1 MAKFGIDFGTT
12 NSSISVIRDG
22 QVRVVEIDQNAKD
35 PRVIRSMLYFN
46 RREMV
51 YGPKVTPEK
60 IAAQSF
66 MVGDILYQGE
76 QTHLIGQEAVVNYLE
91 ENKNRK
97 PGIKRLIFT
106 GRWVSPGTGKV
117 TEGDKPHSLEAMR
130 EYYEEIDYSTGRLL
144 QALKSSLKTRYK
156 GTTIFGKFYPVEE
169 LVGMF
174 VKNIKDNAEKQLGET
189 IDEITIGR
197 PVHFSEVESIDKRT
211 QDRLAFSMRNAGF
224 KKLRFE
230 FEPVAAAKQFLSGSH
245 KKQTILVFDF
255 GGGTLDTAIV
265 KMGEKPEVLATDGVY
280 IGGDLLNADIVQAK
294 LWNYFGANTTYGES
308 QLPMP
313 LHLYEALNSWF
324 AIPSLNN
331 PDTMALLDKTKY
343 KSSNPVAVERF
354 IYLIK
359 SNVGFEL
366 YEAIEKAK
374 KQLSLDEEAYITY
387 NDGPIQLDYKI
398 TREEFEKIINARVE
412 KIRQIVN
419 RTLEQANLEPGQI
432 DVVVRTGGSS
442 LIPVFEKMLQDIF
455 GKEKI
460 TLFETFTSIA
470 AGLALD

>member
-12 NSSISVIRDG
+12 NSSIAVSGNGDS
-22 QVRVVEIDQNAKD
+22 RVVEIDMSAKD
-35 PRVIRSMLYFN
+35 PRVVRSMLYFN
-46 RREMV
+46 RRELV
-51 YGPKVTPEK
+51 YGPKVTPQQIE
-60 IAAQSF
+60 AQVF
-66 MVGDILYQGE
+66 KLGDVQYEGE
-76 QTHLIGQEAVVNYLE
+76 QTYLIGQEAVGKYLSD
-91 ENKNRK
+91 NKNRQS
-97 PGIKRLIFT
+97 GVKRKIFT
-106 GRWVSPGTGKV
+106 GRWI
-117 TEGDKPHSLEAMR
+117 AMKNNPDQPKTDPMP
-130 EYYEEIDYSTGRLL
+130 EYYEEIDYGTGRLL
-144 QALKSSLKTRYK
+144 QALKSSLKTHYK

-174 VKNIKDNAEKQLGET
+174 VKDIKEKAERELGKT

-197 PVHFSEVESIDKRT
+197 PVKFSEVAVIDQRT

-224 KKLRFE
+224 KKLKFE
-230 FEPVAAAKQFLSGSH
+230 YEPVGAAKQFLAGNR

-265 KMGEKPEVLATDGVY
+265 KMGEKTEVLATDGVY
-280 IGGDLLNADIVQAK
+280 IGGDLLNADIMEAK
-294 LWNYFGANTTYGES
+294 LWNYFGAGTVYGEH

-313 LHLYEALNSWF
+313 LHIYEALNSWF

-331 PDTMALLDKTKY
+331 PDTMDLLERTKY
-343 KSSNPVAVERF
+343 KNSNPKAVERLV
-354 IYLIK
+354 YLIK

-366 YEAIEKAK
+366 YEAIERAK
-374 KQLSLDEEAYITY
+374 KELSESMEARIIY
-387 NDGPIQLDYKI
+387 NDGPIELDQVI
-398 TREEFEKIINARVE
+398 TRDEFEKIIAPRVGE
-412 KIRQIVN
+412 IRQVVLK
-419 RTLEQANLEPGQI
+419 TLESAKMEPAQI

-442 LIPVFEKMLQDIF
+442 LIPIFERMLEDIF

>member
-1 MAKFGIDFGTT
+1 M
-12 NSSISVIRDG
+12 
-22 QVRVVEIDQNAKD
+22 EIDSAAKD

-46 RREMV
+46 RRNLIYKEH
-51 YGPKVTPEK
+51 TP
-60 IAAQSF
+60 IARIKSKAL
-66 MVGDILYQGE
+66 MVGDIQYDGE
-76 QTHLIGQEAVVNYLE
+76 QTHLIGQEAVNKYLS
-91 ENKNRK
+91 ENKNRSA
-97 PGIKRLIFT
+97 GVKRKIFT
-106 GRWVSPGTGKV
+106 GKVVSVAAGADPV
-117 TEGDKPHSLEAMR
+117 W
-130 EYYEEIDYSTGRLL
+130 EYYEEIDYGTGRLL
-144 QALKSSLKTRYK
+144 QALKSSLKTHYK

-169 LVGMF
+169 LVGSF
-174 VKNIKDNAEKQLGET
+174 VKDIKEKAEKQLGDT

-197 PVHFSEVESIDKRT
+197 PVKFSEVETIDKRT

-224 KKLRFE
+224 KKLKFE
-230 FEPVAAAKQFLSGSH
+230 FEPVAAAKQFLAGSS
-245 KKQTILVFDF
+245 KKQTIFVFDF

-280 IGGDLLNADIVQAK
+280 IGGDLLNADIMQNK
-294 LWNYFGANTTYGES
+294 LWSYFGSNTIYGEYR
-308 QLPMP
+308 LPMP
-313 LHLYEALNSWF
+313 LHLFEALNSWF

-331 PDTMALLDKTKY
+331 PDTMALLEKTKY
-343 KSSNPVAVERF
+343 QSSNPAAVERMV
-354 IYLIK
+354 YLIK

-374 KQLSLDEEAYITY
+374 KQLSQEAEARIVYS
-387 NDGPIQLDYKI
+387 DGPIQLDCKI
-398 TREEFEKIINARVE
+398 TRVEFEKIISPRVE
-412 KIRQIVN
+412 EIRQVVV
-419 RTLEQANLEPGQI
+419 RTLGQAKLEPGQI